1 MASSLSALS
10 IFMKEFVK
18 LNVYMNTIMKNVKL
32 SELNKKI
39 VTTLLNIKTL
49 IIMIYK
55 QTNV

>member
-18 LNVYMNTIMKNVKL
+18 LNVYMNTIMKNVKI

-55 QTNV
+55 QANV